1 MFNFDY
7 VRKNDIKEHN
17 LNWLQISDYLYRILV
32 VEGSEFGK
40 TSTLLNL
47 RNIMSQIFVKF
58 INMLKIHIKQNINY

>member
-17 LNWLQISDYLYRILV
+17 LNWLQISDYLYRILI
-32 VEGSEFGK
+32 VEGSGFGK

-47 RNIMSQIFVKF
+47 RNIRY
-58 INMLKIHIKQNINY
+58 L